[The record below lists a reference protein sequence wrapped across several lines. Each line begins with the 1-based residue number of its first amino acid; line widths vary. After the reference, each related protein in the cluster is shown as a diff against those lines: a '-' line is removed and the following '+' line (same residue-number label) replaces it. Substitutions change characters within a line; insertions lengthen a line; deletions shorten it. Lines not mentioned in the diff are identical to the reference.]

1 MYTLSLVPIRNDNVM
16 KSITLSAIENNL
28 SAVEARS
35 LELAVEFLNNWVGE
49 VSGSKVALQI
59 PFSVRMCEAIK
70 ALRGHPRG
78 RGIRFTASI
87 RQGTPL
93 TGSMYCITAVL
104 QVQSGYPT
112 RKDVDV
118 FLF

>member
-1 MYTLSLVPIRNDNVM
+1 MYTLFLVPIRNDNVM
-16 KSITLSAIENNL
+16 KSITLSVIENNL
-28 SAVEARS
+28 SAAEARS
-35 LELAVEFLNNWVGE
+35 LELAVEFLDNWVGE
-49 VSGSKVALQI
+49 LSGSKVDLQK

-104 QVQSGYPT
+104 QVQSGYPV
-112 RKDVDV
+112 RKDIDV